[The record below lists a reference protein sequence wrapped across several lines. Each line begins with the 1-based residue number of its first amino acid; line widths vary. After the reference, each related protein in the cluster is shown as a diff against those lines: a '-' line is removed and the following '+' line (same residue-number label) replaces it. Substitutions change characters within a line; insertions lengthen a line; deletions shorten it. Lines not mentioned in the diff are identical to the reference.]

1 MNKKDFL
8 NELRNKV
15 FILDGAMGTMLQ
27 QCGFTKVCLEELNV
41 KNADAVKKIHRAYAN
56 AGADLIITNTFG
68 ANRLK
73 LSRYGFADKVFE
85 INKAGLKNAREACP
99 NCLILGNV
107 GPLGEFV
114 EPLGK
119 LTFDEAYEMYKEQ
132 IAALQEVDILL
143 LHTLSDIKELK
154 AALISAKDNFKGPI
168 ISSMTFQDGRTSTG
182 TDIETYV
189 TIADSLGADI
199 IGVNCSDG
207 PDGMYETVKVIV
219 KNTNKPICLE
229 PNAGMP
235 KIIDGKTRWEY
246 PIEKFADYAEKFVK
260 LGANIVGGCCG
271 TNPDFIKAVAN
282 RVKGLKPIKRNIEE
296 KTKLCS
302 RTKTIMV
309 KPTLIV
315 GERINPTNRK
325 GFIEEIK
332 QGKTDYIRNQALQ
345 QVEEGISLLDINVG
359 VAGVDE
365 TKTLPKAVGTVQN
378 VVNVP
383 LVVDTSNVKALEE
396 ALKECDGK
404 PLINS
409 VNGSEKSLRSV
420 LPLAKKYGAAIIA
433 LCLDDSGIPKT
444 KERRIEIA
452 KRIIKEA
459 ERIGIKK
466 EDIIVD
472 SLVLTIATNPENEKV
487 ILDSVKEIKKLGYK
501 TILGISN
508 ISHGLL
514 NRSEINSKFFTKAH
528 KIGLDLAILNPLD
541 NILQEKTDINIKI
554 KKVKKED
561 YKNLPIDKQVYNA
574 ILFGDKENIVEVIE
588 KGLKELKALEIND
601 ILIDALNDVGDKFNK
616 KEYFL
621 PQVLLSAEAMK
632 RAFARLKRELSKEGG
647 KEKGSVLFA
656 TVENDIHDIGKN
668 IIIALLES
676 HNYKVIDLGV
686 NVKTQKIVEE
696 IKKYRPDIVALSA
709 LMTTTVLEMENVI
722 KELRQQDINIPVIV
736 GGAVVTDD
744 YASQIKAAYGK
755 DALAAVKKINELIK
769 K

>member
-1 MNKKDFL
+1 MDKDEFL
-8 NELRNKV
+8 KRLKEKV
-15 FILDGAMGTMLQ
+15 FVLDGAMGTMLQ
-27 QCGFTKVCLEELNV
+27 KYGFTKGCPDELNIS
-41 KNADAVKKIHRAYAN
+41 NANLVKKIHKAYAD
-56 AGADLIITNTFG
+56 AGSELIITNTFG
-68 ANRLK
+68 ANRVK
-73 LSRYGFADKVFE
+73 LEKYGLQDKVKE
-85 INKAGLKNAREACP
+85 INKAAVKNVREACP
-99 NCLILGNV
+99 SCLVVGDM
-107 GPLGEFV
+107 GPLGEFI

-119 LTFDEAYEMYKEQ
+119 LSFDEAYSIYKEQ
-132 IAALQEVDILL
+132 ISALKDADLL
-143 LHTLSDIKELK
+143 IIETISDIKVLK
-154 AALISAKDNFKGPI
+154 AALIAAKDVFDGVV
-168 ISSMTFQDGRTSTG
+168 ISSMTIQDGRTSTG

-189 TIADSLGADI
+189 AIADSLGADI

-207 PDGMYETVKVIV
+207 PDGMYETAKVILA
-219 KNTNKPICLE
+219 NTDKPVCLQ
-229 PNAGMP
+229 PNAGLP
-235 KIIDGKTRWEY
+235 KIVDNKTVWDY
-246 PIEKFADYAEKFVK
+246 PIDKFAEFSEKFVR

-271 TNPDFIKAVAN
+271 TNPYFIKAISEK
-282 RVKGLKPIKRNIEE
+282 VKRIKPKKREIEK

-302 RTKTIMV
+302 RTKTIII

-315 GERINPTNRK
+315 GERINPTNRR

-332 QGKTDYIRNQALQ
+332 KGKTDYIRNQALQ
-345 QVEEGISLLDINVG
+345 QVEEGASLLDINVG

-365 TKTLPKAVGTVQN
+365 SKTLPKAISVVQN

-383 LVVDTSNVKALEE
+383 LVIDTSDITALEE
-396 ALKECDGK
+396 ALKKCEGK

-409 VNGSEKSLRSV
+409 VNGGKKSLKEV

-444 KERRIEIA
+444 KEKRVDIA
-452 KRIIKEA
+452 KRIINEA
-459 ERIGIKK
+459 EKIGIKK

-472 SLVLTIATNPENEKV
+472 LLVLTIATNPENEKI
-487 ILDSVKEIKKLGYK
+487 ILESVQEIKNIGYK

-508 ISHGLL
+508 ISHGLP

-541 NILQEKTDINIKI
+541 NILQEETDIEIKV

-561 YKNLPIDKQVYNA
+561 YRNLPVEKQLYTA
-574 ILFGDKENIVEVIE
+574 ILYGDHENIIGIIDD
-588 KGLKELKALEIND
+588 GLKKLKALEIND
-601 ILIDALNDVGDKFNK
+601 ILIDALNEVGEKFNK

-621 PQVLLSAEAMK
+621 PNVLLSADAMK
-632 RAFARLKRELSKEGG
+632 KAFTRLKKELKKEGG
-647 KEKGSVLFA
+647 KEKGKVFFA

-676 HNYKVIDLGV
+676 HNYKVIDMGV
-686 NVKTQKIVEE
+686 NVKTKKIIDEVKKQK
-696 IKKYRPDIVALSA
+696 PDIVALSA

-722 KELRQQDINIPVIV
+722 KELRQQNINIPVIV

-755 DALAAVKKINELIK
+755 DALSAVKKINELIK